1 MMQIRQEIV
10 EQEDEMLSRIGA
22 VQQKELVA
30 ALRHIFS

>member
-1 MMQIRQEIV
+1 MQIRQEIV

-30 ALRHIFS
+30 ALRNIFS